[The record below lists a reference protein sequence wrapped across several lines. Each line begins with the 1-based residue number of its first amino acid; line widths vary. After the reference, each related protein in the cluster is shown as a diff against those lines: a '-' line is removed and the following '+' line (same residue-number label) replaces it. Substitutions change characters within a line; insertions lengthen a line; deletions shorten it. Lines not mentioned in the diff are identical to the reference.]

1 MAGHLDKLAEELAEF
16 AQAEGNESEREAE
29 FGDIV
34 FVLAGIGRRLGIDAE
49 QALRLA
55 NAKFRRRFGEVE
67 RLASERAVSL
77 RDLSES
83 DLLDL
88 WATAKRNV
96 DSSA

>member
-1 MAGHLDKLAEELAEF
+1 MAGHLDKLAEEIAEF
-16 AQAEGNESEREAE
+16 ADAQGNEPEREAE

-67 RLASERAVSL
+67 RLASERDASL
-77 RDLSES
+77 RDLPEAE
-83 DLLDL
+83 LLSL
-88 WATAKRNV
+88 WATAQRNV